1 MDGQLFERFQNFRH
15 FGALTDSKNLISD
28 EIKSTTAAGDRCVFS
43 LRQIFKSRA
52 MSKAV
57 TVKIYKRW

>member
-1 MDGQLFERFQNFRH
+1 MDG
-15 FGALTDSKNLISD
+15 
-28 EIKSTTAAGDRCVFS
+28 IKSTTAAGGRRFYS

-57 TVKIYKRW
+57 KIKIYIKDGKTSCSVWK